1 MDFKRPLKAVWHSE
15 VNKEQGQPDNSR
27 KRKSRRRRQRS
38 QAESFRR
45 EAPKQEEYGQT
56 GTRKMARFEMCDIEL
71 AVAGGQSRADV
82 FCNLGLI
89 YATGR
94 GCPVDL
100 VAAHKWL
107 NIAAIK
113 GSERAASL
121 RADLARNMTKADLA
135 AALRAARDW
144 MTTH

>member
-1 MDFKRPLKAVWHSE
+1 
-15 VNKEQGQPDNSR
+15 
-27 KRKSRRRRQRS
+27 
-38 QAESFRR
+38 
-45 EAPKQEEYGQT
+45 
-56 GTRKMARFEMCDIEL
+56 MARFEVRDIEM

-100 VAAHKWL
+100 IAAHKWL

-121 RADLARNMTKADLA
+121 RADLARNMNKADLA
-135 AALRAARDW
+135 TALRAARDW
-144 MTTH
+144 MTMH

>member
-1 MDFKRPLKAVWHSE
+1 
-15 VNKEQGQPDNSR
+15 
-27 KRKSRRRRQRS
+27 
-38 QAESFRR
+38 
-45 EAPKQEEYGQT
+45 
-56 GTRKMARFEMCDIEL
+56 MARFEMRDIEL

-144 MTTH
+144 MTTQ